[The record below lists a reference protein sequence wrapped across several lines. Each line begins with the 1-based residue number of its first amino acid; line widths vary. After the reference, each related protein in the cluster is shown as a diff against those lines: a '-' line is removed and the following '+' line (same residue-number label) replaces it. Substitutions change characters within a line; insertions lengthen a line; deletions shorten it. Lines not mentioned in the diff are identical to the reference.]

1 MAVAGLVHVQG
12 IPIVVQPTAICY
24 NHFAPFPL
32 FSPPPIS
39 PFSYAPSPLPPISL
53 VSPPF
58 LLHTAAQNCKEDV
71 FFQGKYEVH
80 SIVHVGYCWEKVD
93 RFRYFNKIFS
103 FEMKLKNVL

>member
-1 MAVAGLVHVQG
+1 MYYFILLFLVAVAVVVHVQG

-39 PFSYAPSPLPPISL
+39 PFSYTPSPLPPISL

-71 FFQGKYEVH
+71 FSL
-80 SIVHVGYCWEKVD
+80 SIVQVRYCWKKVD
-93 RFRYFNKIFS
+93 RFIYFNNIFS
-103 FEMKLKNVL
+103 FEM